1 MELPA
6 ATKPTNANFVRVIRK
21 DVQWIK
27 VVTNDSIGTCS
38 SELYSFSL
46 LKLPPPPRA
55 AICYCTK
62 TSVSTAAIPLTF
74 WYFFWVWYRYCL
86 MSNTVRLCFGSVE
99 VVQTSVSSEI
109 AIFGCIAH
117 THTELREQCYR
128 LALSQRAPYW
138 CVGTAS
144 LLQGFRCLLLFQPW
158 FSHRGHF
165 SWSFWSGLGIQSIGL
180 ATTPVTARSWDMV
193 GPLDEARLYADRHRH
208 GQTAFFKQQQLE
220 NCYLCWWWGQVDVTR
235 M

>member
-1 MELPA
+1 MLHASKCRYPVHFKWLHHPIWWLLHTIA
-6 ATKPTNANFVRVIRK
+6 ASVAWG
-21 DVQWIK
+21 Q
-27 VVTNDSIGTCS
+27 STCS
-38 SELYSFSL
+38 
-46 LKLPPPPRA
+46 A
-55 AICYCTK
+55 AAVALMDRQVQPVIFFGGHGTAMQNLYCTK

-193 GPLDEARLYADRHRH
+193 GPLDEAVICR
-208 GQTAFFKQQQLE
+208 
-220 NCYLCWWWGQVDVTR
+220 
-235 M
+235 